1 MIKKYNT
8 LNLISKEDLNVIKET
23 AIERIKR
30 KTVVINDFLSLLDE
44 SERQNCELID
54 LIKELENE
62 RQDAL
67 HEVELNKVYRNEG
80 YKQYRKIKGIL
91 QKRRMAKDTLAL
103 WLPIKDFAK
112 NNKKLKNELKSTM
125 DSVNK
130 IIKEQ
135 NTRVYTPRSD
145 KESSIAGKHFETES
159 VDISLDLKRI
169 GTKRKGKKI

>member
-1 MIKKYNT
+1 M
-8 LNLISKEDLNVIKET
+8 KES

-30 KTVVINDFLSLLDE
+30 KTTVINEFLSLLDE
-44 SERQNCELID
+44 SEKQNCELID

-62 RQDAL
+62 KLDAL
-67 HEVELNKVYRNEG
+67 HEVELSKVYRNEG

-91 QKRRMAKDTLAL
+91 KKRRVAKDTLAL

-112 NNKKLKNELKSTM
+112 NNRKLKMDLKSTM

-145 KESSIAGKHFETES
+145 KQSTIAGKHFETEV
-159 VDISLDLKRI
+159 VDIAPDLKRI
-169 GTKRKGKKI
+169 GSRRKGKKTS